1 VKRDLL
7 QRLLAARDA
16 KRPLVLITNLP
27 AGNQVLVFETER
39 PADGLAEDVL
49 AAARE
54 ALQGGASRVFEGADG
69 ERWFLHVFSPPLRLF
84 VVGAV
89 HITQALAPM
98 ASLLGYAVTVIDPRR
113 AFTSPARFADVRVIE
128 RWPAEALAGEHLDA
142 RSAVVTLT
150 HDPKLDD
157 PALAAA
163 LRSDAF
169 YIGCLGSRRTHAK
182 RLERLT
188 AEGFDQAALA
198 RLHGPVGLD
207 IGASSPGEI
216 ATSILAQMT
225 DILRR
230 GAAA

>member
-1 VKRDLL
+1 VKRDLF

-16 KRPLVLITNLP
+16 KRPVVLVTDLP
-27 AGNQVLVFETER
+27 AGDQALVFEGDGA
-39 PADGLAEDVL
+39 ADGLAEDVVS
-49 AAARE
+49 AARE
-54 ALQGGASRVFEGADG
+54 ALRRGASRVFERSEGD
-69 ERWFLHVFSPPLRLF
+69 RWFLHVFNPPLRLF
-84 VVGAV
+84 IVGAV

-98 ASLLGYAVTVIDPRR
+98 ASMLGYAVTVIDPRR
-113 AFTSPARFADVRVIE
+113 AFTSPTRFADVRVIE
-128 RWPAEALAGEHLDA
+128 RWPGEALAGEHLDA

-169 YIGCLGSRRTHAK
+169 YIGCLGSRRTHAR

-188 AEGFDQAALA
+188 AEGVDQTALA

-225 DILRR
+225 ETLRR
-230 GAAA
+230 GAAV